1 MTCLIVKSKN
11 TYTFFFGL
19 AAFVV
24 TQFIAP
30 LTYALTCLKLI
41 WGLKCINNYRR
52 YFSFV
57 LIIACISMSA
67 CIAFAEKNAINGATI
82 GGEVIEVMGE
92 NAPIQGATVKIVG
105 SDGKEWKV
113 KTDVEGKYEYTGLP
127 AGRYTI
133 NVYKR
138 GYNPWVGKSK
148 VVAAGGERFDRIKMR
163 KKDDFETRFAEGLLQ
178 HVAEDIGKRYKLD
191 ASIVK
196 KLHRSIF
203 EALDTV
209 LEQKNG
215 EEIEDFAEA
224 EKYGSI
230 GFILG
235 MLSHPNYKPAFAK
248 YLTETQLQDYLDF
261 MKARQQQVQQAI
273 AQFMTAF
280 LDQALSLTVNQRE
293 KIEKL
298 LLNTINDK
306 PELDLMNIMNGPLPK
321 AIGDLLHNKLHISLD
336 SVLNQTQSKIWEVM
350 IDFYDGKDLVGIET
364 FEVPSENAA
373 EKDEINKVP
382 PKSQKW
388 ILAEAILMA
397 HTEQLGTLNE
407 SASKRLEIATKGVI
421 QQYLEAQIPN
431 IDDDFKFIA
440 EIGDLMQAFMWQSI
454 SRDEAIE
461 KLGSMKNE
469 LWGEKD
475 TNKRWDKIE
484 LHQITNHPL
493 YQQAIKD
500 VLSEDVYLQY
510 KAHQAE
516 RKNFRIQASRN
527 LALAFIDMIVLL
539 NEAQRQQIKMITA
552 QLTIPSLNYKELQM
566 MFAELFIRMDHEIL
580 SPWQQSVFKGG
591 R

>member
-1 MTCLIVKSKN
+1 MN
-11 TYTFFFGL
+11 
-19 AAFVV
+19 
-24 TQFIAP
+24 
-30 LTYALTCLKLI
+30 
-41 WGLKCINNYRR
+41 R
-52 YFSFV
+52 FSFV
-57 LIIACISMSA
+57 LLFAVCISISA
-67 CIAFAEKNAINGATI
+67 CITFAEDEAVNGGTI
-82 GGEVIEVMGE
+82 RGEVLEVTGE
-92 NAPIQGATVKIVG
+92 NNPIEGVTVKIVS
-105 SDGKEWKV
+105 SDGKEFTV
-113 KTDVEGKYEYTGLP
+113 KTDAKGKYEYTGLP

-133 NVYKR
+133 NIYKR
-138 GYNPWVGKSK
+138 GYNPRVGKSK

-163 KKDDFETRFAEGLLQ
+163 KKDDFETRFTESLLQ

-191 ASIVK
+191 TSIVK
-196 KLHRSIF
+196 KLHKSIF

-209 LEQKNG
+209 LEQENG
-215 EEIEDFAEA
+215 EVGVLAEA
-224 EKYGSI
+224 GEYGSI

-235 MLSHPNYKPAFAK
+235 MLSHPNCKAAFSK
-248 YLTETQLQDYLDF
+248 YLTETQLQDYINF
-261 MKARQQQVQQAI
+261 TKARQQQVRQAVVDI
-273 AQFMTAF
+273 MTAF
-280 LDQALSLTVNQRE
+280 LDQVLSLTVNQRE
-293 KIEKL
+293 IIEKL
-298 LLNTINDK
+298 LLDTINDK
-306 PELDLMNIMNGPLPK
+306 PSVNFMNIMNGPLPK
-321 AIGDLLHNKLHISLD
+321 EIGDLLYNKLHISLD

-407 SASKRLEIATKGVI
+407 SASKRLKIATKGVI

-440 EIGDLMQAFMWQSI
+440 EIGALMQAFMWQSI

-510 KAHQAE
+510 KVHQAE
-516 RKNFRIQASRN
+516 RKNFRRQASRN